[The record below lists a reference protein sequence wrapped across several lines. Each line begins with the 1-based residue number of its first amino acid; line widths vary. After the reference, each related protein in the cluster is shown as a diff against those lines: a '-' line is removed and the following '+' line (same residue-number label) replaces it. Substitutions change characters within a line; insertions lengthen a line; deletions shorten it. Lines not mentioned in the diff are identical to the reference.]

1 MYNQQWYKHGGY
13 SNHFTLLFTPCVME
27 LRVDMENDTKVCE
40 GQKFVSDFNELNE
53 YTAKLNDEHSNDKM

>member
-1 MYNQQWYKHGGY
+1 
-13 SNHFTLLFTPCVME
+13 ME